1 MGVILPDHKL
11 CYFQQ
16 TRFVCHEDSVVIKC
30 CNLFFH
36 NAFCFLIYTA
46 KIPPIQIS
54 SITLLCNLAFLS
66 LFFTL
71 LCNLFKVFRIKN
83 VLL

>member
-1 MGVILPDHKL
+1 MGIIFRDHKL

-16 TRFVCHEDSVVIKC
+16 TRFVCHEDSVVLKC

-46 KIPPIQIS
+46 KILPMRIS
-54 SITLLCNLAFLS
+54 SITLLCNLASSS

-71 LCNLFKVFRIKN
+71 LCNLFAVFRIKN

>member
-1 MGVILPDHKL
+1 MGVIFLDHKL

-16 TRFVCHEDSVVIKC
+16 IRFVCHEDSVVLKC

-36 NAFCFLIYTA
+36 NAFCILIYMA
-46 KIPPIQIS
+46 KILLIQIS
-54 SITLLCNLAFLS
+54 PITLLCNLASLS

-71 LCNLFKVFRIKN
+71 LCNLFAVFHIKN

>member
-1 MGVILPDHKL
+1 MGVIFPNHKL
-11 CYFQQ
+11 CYFHQ
-16 TRFVCHEDSVVIKC
+16 TRFVCHEDSVVLKC

-36 NAFCFLIYTA
+36 NAFCFLIYMA
-46 KIPPIQIS
+46 KILLMQIS
-54 SITLLCNLAFLS
+54 PITLLCKSSFLS

-71 LCNLFKVFRIKN
+71 LCNLFAVFRIKN

>member
-1 MGVILPDHKL
+1 MGVIFLDHKL

-16 TRFVCHEDSVVIKC
+16 IRFVCHEDSVVLKC

-36 NAFCFLIYTA
+36 NAFCILIYMA
-46 KIPPIQIS
+46 KILLIQIS
-54 SITLLCNLAFLS
+54 PITLLCKFAPLS

-71 LCNLFKVFRIKN
+71 LCNSLAIFCIKN
-83 VLL
+83 VIL

>member
-1 MGVILPDHKL
+1 MGVIFSDHKQ
-11 CYFQQ
+11 CYFQL
-16 TRFVCHEDSVVIKC
+16 TRFVCHEDSVVLKC

-36 NAFCFLIYTA
+36 IVFCFLIYTT
-46 KIPPIQIS
+46 KILLIQIS
-54 SITLLCNLAFLS
+54 PITLLCNLVSLS

-71 LCNLFKVFRIKN
+71 LCILFAVFHIKN

>member
-16 TRFVCHEDSVVIKC
+16 TRFVCHEDGVVLKC

-36 NAFCFLIYTA
+36 NAFCFLIYMA
-46 KIPPIQIS
+46 KILLIQIS
-54 SITLLCNLAFLS
+54 PITLLCNLASLS

-71 LCNLFKVFRIKN
+71 LCNLFAVFRIKN